1 MTQAFVRENENTG
14 IFNHLSD
21 GYRDAWMKAVIY
33 NFVMGPS
40 VDIISAVTTAFIYV
54 LGISWMSNSTS
65 GITVGVLI
73 AFTAYISR
81 FWNPINTLASF
92 YNSLLTAIS
101 YLERIFETIDE
112 EVEVKD
118 APDAIEMPPIHGKVD
133 FKDVTFSYEDGIEI
147 LKKINLKLLLKKRS

>member
-1 MTQAFVRENENTG
+1 MR
-14 IFNHLSD
+14 
-21 GYRDAWMKAVIY
+21 AVKF

-40 VDIISAVTTAFIYV
+40 VDIISAVTTAFLYV
-54 LGISWMSNSTS
+54 LGISWMSESGS

-81 FWNPINTLASF
+81 FWAPINTLASF

-112 EVEVKD
+112 PILIKD
-118 APDAIEMPPIHGKVD
+118 KEGAGVMPLIEGNV
-133 FKDVTFSYEDGIEI
+133 
-147 LKKINLKLLLKKRS
+147 